1 MELPELLARCRHGDE
16 LAWEELIRQH
26 QARVYG
32 IALGYTG
39 NAEEARDVAQEVF
52 VRVWK
57 RLDRCPDPALF
68 QPWLVR
74 VARNA
79 CVDHL
84 RRRKARPPAQDVP
97 ADELRHLASS
107 DPTPAE
113 AYDAESRRRLVYRAL
128 QALSEINR
136 EMILLKDV
144 QGLALEE
151 IASMLNVPLGTVKS
165 RTNRARLELAR
176 AVMAIEGGSAAG
188 V

>member
-1 MELPELLARCRHGDE
+1 
-16 LAWEELIRQH
+16 
-26 QARVYG
+26 
-32 IALGYTG
+32 
-39 NAEEARDVAQEVF
+39 VAQEVF

-68 QPWLVR
+68 QPWLIR

-84 RRRKARPPAQDVP
+84 RRRKARPPAQDIP
-97 ADELRHLASS
+97 ADELRHLASAA
-107 DPTPAE
+107 PNPAE
-113 AYDAESRRRLVYRAL
+113 VYDAESRRRLVYRAL

-151 IASMLNVPLGTVKS
+151 IASMLDVPLGTVKS
-165 RTNRARLELAR
+165 RTNRARIELAR

>member
-1 MELPELLARCRHGDE
+1 MEQAELLERCRRGDE
-16 LAWEELIRQH
+16 LAWEELVRRH

-39 NAEEARDVAQEVF
+39 SGEEARDVAQEVF
-52 VRVWK
+52 IRVWK
-57 RLDRCPDPALF
+57 RLDSCPSPELF

-74 VARNA
+74 IARNA

-84 RRRKARPPAQDVP
+84 RRRKARPPARDVP
-97 ADELRHLASS
+97 ADELRTLAATGP
-107 DPTPAE
+107 DPEEHA
-113 AYDAESRRRLVYRAL
+113 AVESRRALVYRAL
-128 QALSEINR
+128 QKLSEINR

-151 IASMLNVPLGTVKS
+151 IAQMLNVPLGTVKS

-176 AVMAIEGGSAAG
+176 AVMALQGGAAEG
-188 V
+188 

>member
-1 MELPELLARCRHGDE
+1 MEQAELLERCRRGDE
-16 LAWEELIRQH
+16 LAWEELVRRH

-39 NAEEARDVAQEVF
+39 SGEEARDVAQEVF
-52 VRVWK
+52 IRVWK
-57 RLDRCPDPALF
+57 RLDSCPSPDLF

-74 VARNA
+74 IARNA

-97 ADELRHLASS
+97 ADELRTLAATGP
-107 DPTPAE
+107 DPEEHA
-113 AYDAESRRRLVYRAL
+113 ADESRRALVYRAL
-128 QALSEINR
+128 QKLSDINR

-151 IASMLNVPLGTVKS
+151 IAQMLNVPLGTVKS

-176 AVMAIEGGSAAG
+176 AVMALQGGAAEG
-188 V
+188 

>member
-1 MELPELLARCRHGDE
+1 MELPELLDRCRRGDE
-16 LAWEELIRQH
+16 LAWEELVRRH

-32 IALGYTG
+32 VALGYTG
-39 NAEEARDVAQEVF
+39 NVEEARDVAQEVF

-57 RLDRCPDPALF
+57 RLDSCPDPALF
-68 QPWLVR
+68 LPWLIR

-97 ADELRHLASS
+97 AEELRGLAHPGPRPDEQLEASS
-107 DPTPAE
+107 
-113 AYDAESRRRLVYRAL
+113 RRDLVYRAL

-136 EMILLKDV
+136 EIILLKDV

-176 AVMAIEGGSAAG
+176 AVVALGGGPATQG
-188 V
+188 